1 MRYSYLAF
9 LFLLFCTAAKAQEYK
24 GTVINSTEKPLENV
38 SVILLGNNR
47 RTSLRFARTDKNG
60 RFSLSTPQGRQG
72 DALIFSCMG
81 YERDTLSIK
90 DYTPNTIIR
99 LKEKSVVLKEVQ
111 VKAPSM
117 TQRGDTIN
125 YLVSSFRQKQDRT
138 LSDVLKRM
146 AGLKVEKDGTIL
158 YQGKP
163 LEKVYIE
170 GMDLMGDKYAQATE
184 NLSAYK
190 VKKVQVYENHQS
202 IKMLQGKSFSEQA
215 ALNIVLTDEAKN
227 VWQGTASLGSGSELQ
242 SSKKVLGDVRLN
254 EMMFARKMQSISLY
268 KFNNTG
274 DDIFREI
281 ATKNLF
287 GNIASEKNLI
297 ENISMRLPNL
307 EEHRTTFNTSH
318 LLATNWLFKTGKDSE
333 IRLQIDGIWDRE
345 NMWQQNETRY
355 TSLSYDNAI
364 IMEDMTATAW
374 KRSLS
379 GEMLYRL
386 NSQKTFLTNTLKL
399 SGDFSTSHGMGTLN
413 GAHTPQFSEPRGR
426 RISDRFEWMQKLKN
440 NRTYSMNG
448 YFSYSYLPNRLLLAD
463 SMLQRLTQESLMWG
477 AKTYLRGRVGKFVF
491 TYTLS
496 SDGKS
501 QLIELGRDGQDKQER
516 YTKTDTR
523 FAPSFNYESDL
534 FNISMQLPLSWLYR
548 RFECQDKHNLLFLP
562 SLYANI
568 VPSAYWALNV
578 NYSYTWN
585 DLDIGNISA
594 LPISYDYNSVS
605 TGVGTFDQTTAHTF
619 GLGAKYKNT
628 RLKLFSNLETLFLFL
643 GKMPLHNAFL
653 QDNIYHSHAT
663 DKRADMNSIRITG
676 SVSKHFDWAKSSAT
690 LEASHR
696 ISNYSVLIQD
706 KVKPFRT
713 LNDYVQINLSMQPK
727 DWFSIEA
734 ESFYSHTK
742 QINVD
747 DRAANN
753 ASVQSFSHNLKLF
766 FMPGKWEIRWI
777 NEFYHSNDPA
787 ISFKY
792 FSDMGIAYRQ
802 KSNELRLDLKNL
814 WGTDTYEERRIT
826 DLYQLYSIS
835 RLRPRSIMASVS
847 FNF

>member
-138 LSDVLKRM
+138 CLTYSSGWQDSRWRRTARYSIRQAARKS
-146 AGLKVEKDGTIL
+146 L
-158 YQGKP
+158 YRGN
-163 LEKVYIE
+163 
-170 GMDLMGDKYAQATE
+170 GLMGDKYAQATE

-448 YFSYSYLPNRLLLAD
+448 YFSYSYLP
-463 SMLQRLTQESLMWG
+463 TG
-477 AKTYLRGRVGKFVF
+477 CC
-491 TYTLS
+491 
-496 SDGKS
+496 
-501 QLIELGRDGQDKQER
+501 
-516 YTKTDTR
+516 
-523 FAPSFNYESDL
+523 
-534 FNISMQLPLSWLYR
+534 LP
-548 RFECQDKHNLLFLP
+548 
-562 SLYANI
+562 
-568 VPSAYWALNV
+568 
-578 NYSYTWN
+578 
-585 DLDIGNISA
+585 
-594 LPISYDYNSVS
+594 
-605 TGVGTFDQTTAHTF
+605 TACC
-619 GLGAKYKNT
+619 K
-628 RLKLFSNLETLFLFL
+628 
-643 GKMPLHNAFL
+643 
-653 QDNIYHSHAT
+653 D
-663 DKRADMNSIRITG
+663 
-676 SVSKHFDWAKSSAT
+676 
-690 LEASHR
+690 SHR
-696 ISNYSVLIQD
+696 
-706 KVKPFRT
+706 KV
-713 LNDYVQINLSMQPK
+713 
-727 DWFSIEA
+727 
-734 ESFYSHTK
+734 
-742 QINVD
+742 
-747 DRAANN
+747 
-753 ASVQSFSHNLKLF
+753 
-766 FMPGKWEIRWI
+766 
-777 NEFYHSNDPA
+777 
-787 ISFKY
+787 
-792 FSDMGIAYRQ
+792 
-802 KSNELRLDLKNL
+802 
-814 WGTDTYEERRIT
+814 
-826 DLYQLYSIS
+826 
-835 RLRPRSIMASVS
+835 
-847 FNF
+847 